1 MNFSKPKKNDIFL
14 LRSKNN
20 KIQQDHDQ
28 FVQRIL
34 RQEKLLQRRDLGYIS
49 KLNKN
54 LKAIEDFKKLQF
66 STEYQLR
73 LEQIINSHQINPLDS
88 SQYQKLRED
97 LRSSLISRFKI
108 RKELVVK
115 TLVVEEKIAPE
126 SPTQSVL
133 SFGLKGTRSNSFV
146 SSKSHSEIKIR
157 TIDKKNVYLYKFK
170 IFVVNLIIKR
180 TSQLLSLVLHGK
192 ENEYLIYKFDSNGN
206 FDKSVDQP
214 LVKEIDP
221 NDDENKK

>member
-1 MNFSKPKKNDIFL
+1 
-14 LRSKNN
+14 
-20 KIQQDHDQ
+20 
-28 FVQRIL
+28 
-34 RQEKLLQRRDLGYIS
+34 
-49 KLNKN
+49 
-54 LKAIEDFKKLQF
+54 AIEDFKKLQF

-157 TIDKKNVYLYKFK
+157 TIDKKN
-170 IFVVNLIIKR
+170 R

-221 NDDENKK
+221 NDDENKKLMENKLKKLHEMEKCRMRENHEKVYKFVNDQLIFS